1 MRILV
6 NFLLFQLAW
15 FACVL
20 GGAHALPW
28 IGPLVVLGV
37 VVYHL
42 ALAVDARA
50 EAALLLIA
58 ALIGTLFD
66 SVLVSTAWLEYPS
79 GQWFASLAPYW
90 IIAMWVAFATTLNV
104 SLTWLRGRMPLA
116 VAFGAIGG
124 PLAYYAGMR
133 LGGVSFVEPGL
144 VLSALSI
151 GWGLITP
158 LLVAIAARLDGW
170 HTDSGRGGT
179 LATAAEGSGH
189 V

>member
-6 NFLLFQLAW
+6 NFILFQCAW

-20 GGAHALPW
+20 GGAHAMPW
-28 IGPLVVLGV
+28 VGPLVVSGV

-42 ALAVDARA
+42 AVAANVRA
-50 EAALLLIA
+50 EAVLLIVA
-58 ALIGTLFD
+58 GLIGSVFD
-66 SVLVSTAWLEYPS
+66 TVLLATGWLSYPS
-79 GQWFASLAPYW
+79 GQWIESLAPYW
-90 IIAMWVAFATTLNV
+90 IITMWIAFATTLNV

-124 PLAYYAGMR
+124 PLAYYAGEK
-133 LGGVSFVEPGL
+133 LGGVMFSEPGL
-144 VLSALSI
+144 VLSALAI

-158 LLVAIAARLDGW
+158 LLVVIATRLAGWGSGARTGA
-170 HTDSGRGGT
+170 T
-179 LATAAEGSGH
+179 LATAAEGSGR